1 MNLYKISQN
10 VDNNWEIYD
19 SAVVVAESE
28 EEARKII
35 PAHWM
40 RGWLQDEDDR
50 DSWVEPEDVNVELI
64 GVVDANYFDKLNG
77 RTTVVSSY
85 NAG

>member
-10 VDNNWEIYD
+10 TNNNWETYD
-19 SAVVVAESE
+19 SAVVVANSVEK
-28 EEARKII
+28 ARQII

-40 RGWLQDEDDR
+40 RGWLPDEDDR
-50 DSWVEPEDVNVELI
+50 DSWVAPEEVHVEFI
-64 GVVDANYFDKLNG
+64 GVVDADYLDKLNG

-85 NAG
+85 NNG

>member
-1 MNLYKISQN
+1 
-10 VDNNWEIYD
+10 
-19 SAVVVAESE
+19 
-28 EEARKII
+28 
-35 PAHWM
+35 M

-64 GVVDANYFDKLNG
+64 GVVDANYLDKLNG